1 MKEFPWPL
9 RILAGLCLTPA
20 LWGILFYTIG
30 VVRPFGGSSNVLLA
44 LLLYLLNQLVW
55 LAPVVMFF
63 VSLNEHR
70 RGYYTR
76 AYCCAIAGVALAVV
90 SLVFCF

>member
-30 VVRPFGGSSNVLLA
+30 AVRPFGSHENVFLS
-44 LLLYLLNQLVW
+44 LLLYLISQLVW
-55 LAPVVMFF
+55 LCPVAMFF

-76 AYCCAIAGVALAVV
+76 AYCCAVIGVALAVV
-90 SLVFCF
+90 SFVLCF